1 MQDQG
6 GVLVSGY
13 STFLKATWKKLVA
26 CHSANARNGIEIILA
41 LAINTA
47 NQTVTFMTRGNNI
60 LLAALGG
67 AAIGA
72 LIGTALST
80 EKGRQMV
87 ESASN
92 TIKDLSGKAT
102 EYAKQNIGDVIR
114 ETKESIGGVV
124 KEKIAEKVKQ

>member
-1 MQDQG
+1 
-6 GVLVSGY
+6 
-13 STFLKATWKKLVA
+13 
-26 CHSANARNGIEIILA
+26 
-41 LAINTA
+41 
-47 NQTVTFMTRGNNI
+47 MTRGNNI

-72 LIGTALST
+72 LIGSALNT

-114 ETKESIGGVV
+114 ETKDSLGGVV
-124 KEKIAEKVKQ
+124 KEKIASKMNQP